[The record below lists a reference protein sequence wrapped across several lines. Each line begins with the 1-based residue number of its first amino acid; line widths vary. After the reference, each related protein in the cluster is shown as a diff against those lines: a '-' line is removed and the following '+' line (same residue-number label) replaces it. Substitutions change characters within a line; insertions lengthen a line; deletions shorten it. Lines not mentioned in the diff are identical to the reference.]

1 MKNTKGERKAMN
13 KYRKILNVLLAI
25 VVLFCISVAAQNI
38 NVDASSDGTIVQK
51 TFNVKVF
58 RHTETSLKIKW
69 KSVQKADGYIVYRY
83 NKTSKKY
90 KAVHTV
96 SGNKTAQ
103 WTNKKLKT
111 NQVYKYK
118 VSAYKNVNGK
128 KVEGKAS
135 DWAKAKTYRQNGK
148 KINGQ
153 APKVSRK
160 KVYLGL
166 CSSKKIT
173 ARVTASKYG
182 TNKKKK
188 AFSKKVRW
196 SSSNKEI
203 AKVSKQGVIT
213 AGTKAGSCYVY
224 AKAHNGRKTK
234 ILVTV
239 KNYARAKSYYNYG
252 EESDIYA
259 LITDYKTPIQDIAE
273 YFSMHRPADKETIY
287 ITLNDETEMVV
298 KPQNADLGN
307 LKQTIESLLVD
318 FPYYIEIKVVSDGVD
333 FILHQQD
340 SDKSP
345 VGYVSFLFD
354 NDCSEWDT
362 QIAPHWEAWR
372 SYPI

>member
-1 MKNTKGERKAMN
+1 MD
-13 KYRKILNVLLAI
+13 KYKSSLRLLLAI
-25 VVLFCISVAAQNI
+25 VILFCVGIITDNATVK
-38 NVDASSDGTIVQK
+38 ASDIDITVQK
-51 TFNVKVF
+51 VSNVRVY
-58 RHTETSLKIKW
+58 RHSDTSLKIKW
-69 KSVQKADGYIVYRY
+69 KPVQNADGYTVYRY
-83 NKTSKKY
+83 KKTSKKY
-90 KAVHTV
+90 KVVHTV
-96 SGNKTAQ
+96 RGNEIAQ
-103 WTNKKLKT
+103 WINKKLKT

-135 DWAKAKTYRQNGK
+135 DWAKAKTYRKNGK
-148 KINGQ
+148 RINGQ

-224 AKAHNGRKTK
+224 VKAHNGRKTK

-239 KNYARAKSYYNYG
+239 KNYARAKSYYIKSNYTHA
-252 EESDIYA
+252 EDIDIYT
-259 LITDYKTPIQDIAE
+259 LITDYRAEIQNIAE
-273 YFSMHRPADKETIY
+273 YFSIHRPKGEVIE
-287 ITLNDETEMVV
+287 ITLNDKAEMVV
-298 KPQNADLGN
+298 SPQNADFG
-307 LKQTIESLLVD
+307 KIREEIETLLVD
-318 FPYYIEIKVVSDGVD
+318 FPFYISIKVYP
-333 FILHQQD
+333 D
-340 SDKSP
+340 SVEYALQEKNDENSLT
-345 VGYVSFLFD
+345 GYVTFWFD
-354 NDCSEWDT
+354 NNCNEWDT
-362 QIAPHWEAWR
+362 QIASHWDAFR
-372 SYPI
+372 FIPD

>member
-1 MKNTKGERKAMN
+1 MN
-13 KYRKILNVLLAI
+13 KCKSSLKLLLAI
-25 VVLFCISVAAQNI
+25 AVLFCVGIVTDNAA
-38 NVDASSDGTIVQK
+38 VKASDIGITVQK
-51 TFNVKVF
+51 VSNVRVY
-58 RHTETSLKIKW
+58 RHSDTALKIKW

-239 KNYARAKSYYNYG
+239 KNYARAKSYYIKNNYTHA
-252 EESDIYA
+252 EDIDIYT
-259 LITDYKTPIQDIAE
+259 LITEYKTEIQDIAE
-273 YFSMHRPADKETIY
+273 YFSIHRPKDEI
-287 ITLNDETEMVV
+287 IEMTLNDEAEMVV
-298 KPQNADLGN
+298 SPPNTDFGKIREE
-307 LKQTIESLLVD
+307 IETLLVD
-318 FPYYIEIKVVSDGVD
+318 FPFYISIKVYP
-333 FILHQQD
+333 D
-340 SDKSP
+340 SVEYALQEKNDEDSLT
-345 VGYVSFLFD
+345 GYVTFWFD
-354 NDCSEWDT
+354 NNCNEWDT
-362 QIAPHWEAWR
+362 QIAPHWDAFR
-372 SYPI
+372 FIPD